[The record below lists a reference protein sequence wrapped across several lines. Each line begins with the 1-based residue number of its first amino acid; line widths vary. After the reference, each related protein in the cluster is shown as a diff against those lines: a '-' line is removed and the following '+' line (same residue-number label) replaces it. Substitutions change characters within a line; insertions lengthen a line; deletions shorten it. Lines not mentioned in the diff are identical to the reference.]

1 MQYEMATGKHPFDAT
16 NEGALIRKII
26 RGTYAPV
33 QQRSQHCVDLV
44 DLCLTHDFR
53 RRPDTATLLKHPVI
67 QNKVRATVPRSPSLT
82 PKSRRKLIIFGHC
95 VAMRC
100 ADQANGDRS
109 GR

>member
-1 MQYEMATGKHPFDAT
+1 MGGMQYEMATGKHPFDAT

-44 DLCLTHDFR
+44 NLCLTHDFR

-67 QNKVRATVPRSPSLT
+67 QNKVRNAVPRNPSLL
-82 PKSRRKLIIFGHC
+82 PPQPSKSTK
-95 VAMRC
+95 
-100 ADQANGDRS
+100 
-109 GR
+109 